1 MEIIISLLMGTRLLT
16 LLGGG
21 VGHDA
26 AAVAFLPPQLIIAH
40 DEIRLNCRIVNAFP
54 EELKKLIATA
64 TPVVMYL
71 FIEVDENGESV
82 KKVTVESKLV
92 YDMIA
97 KSFAVTQSSD
107 KDTIRT
113 ASLDSAIDA
122 SNNFKRISLI
132 PRTQIKRDARY
143 SVAAFAVLGK
153 TVVEALDNREIDC
166 MYFWDFKRPSF
177 KTEKIKGAQFLD
189 SAP

>member
-97 KSFAVTQSSD
+97 KSFAVTQSLTG
-107 KDTIRT
+107 DTMRT
-113 ASLDSAIDA
+113 GSLDSAITA
-122 SNNFKRISLI
+122 SSDFKSIPLI
-132 PRTQIKRDARY
+132 VRSNIKPDGRY
-143 SVAAFAVLGK
+143 SVTAFAVLGK
-153 TVVEALDNREIDC
+153 TVVEALNNKEIDC

-177 KTEKIKGAQFLD
+177 KTEKIKGAQFLERV
-189 SAP
+189 P